1 MNSVKLD
8 VLMISFINNMNKRGP
23 KMDPCE
29 TPHVTGRI
37 SDVQLLMRH
46 IVYGYLGNLRT
57 TEERCL

>member
-8 VLMISFINNMNKRGP
+8 VLTVSFINNMNKRGP

-37 SDVQLLMRH
+37 LDVQLSNET
-46 IVYGYLGNLRT
+46 Y
-57 TEERCL
+57 CLQLFW

>member
-1 MNSVKLD
+1 MNSVKLY
-8 VLMISFINNMNKRGP
+8 VLTISFINNMNKRGP

-37 SDVQLLMRH
+37 SDVQISMIH
-46 IVYGYLGNLRT
+46 IVCGYLGNLRI